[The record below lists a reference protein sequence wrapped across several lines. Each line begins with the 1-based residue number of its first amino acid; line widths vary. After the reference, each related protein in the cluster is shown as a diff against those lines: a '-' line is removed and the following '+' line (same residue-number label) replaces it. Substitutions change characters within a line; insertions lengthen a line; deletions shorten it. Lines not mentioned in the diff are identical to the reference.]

1 MQWGQE
7 ARLRGQT
14 GIRALVGRLGS
25 SLAKGEVGARSLY
38 AALGQSETRSW
49 YGEKGGNHHR
59 TPLQALMVPHLGR
72 NAGLAVGVAASSTS
86 APLSSCPHRGL
97 CVLKVRGGSG
107 KDLGSSFPGEPHSR
121 ASIPAWH
128 HVAEPS
134 ALNPGSVSLPSD
146 CRAAGAAG

>member
-1 MQWGQE
+1 MV
-7 ARLRGQT
+7 R
-14 GIRALVGRLGS
+14 
-25 SLAKGEVGARSLY
+25 
-38 AALGQSETRSW
+38 
-49 YGEKGGNHHR
+49 EKAGNHHH

-72 NAGLAVGVAASSTS
+72 NAGLAVGVVASSTS

-134 ALNPGSVSLPSD
+134 TLNPGSVSLPSD
-146 CRAAGAAG
+146 CRAASAAG